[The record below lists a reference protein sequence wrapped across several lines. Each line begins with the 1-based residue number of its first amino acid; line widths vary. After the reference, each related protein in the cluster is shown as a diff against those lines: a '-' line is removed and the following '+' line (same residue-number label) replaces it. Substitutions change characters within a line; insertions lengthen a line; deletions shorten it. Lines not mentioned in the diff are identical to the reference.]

1 MDNNINLF
9 EIINSILNKKVKINT
24 KCDFNL
30 NDLGLNMN
38 KYDAINNN
46 LINNNVINKDNIYHI
61 IFDYIYNRNDVNY
74 DNIICNIEN
83 DINNNKYKINKQYI
97 FNKNINIKYV
107 FKNIKINNIKDNV
120 IDDVILL
127 FICYN
132 HNININ
138 IIKDNIIYVY
148 YIDEYYDKNKK
159 ELIITINEK
168 NYVAKNKLE
177 DILSNY
183 KDKKI
188 INIYNLIGM
197 SNELKIV
204 KDKYLISPIIKKN
217 KTIKYID
224 FCSMYNIQY

>member
-9 EIINSILNKKVKINT
+9 EIINSILNKNVKINT

-30 NDLGLNMN
+30 NNLGLNMN
-38 KYDAINNN
+38 NNYD
-46 LINNNVINKDNIYHI
+46 LINHNIINKDNIYHI
-61 IFDYIYNRNDVNY
+61 IFDYIYNRNDINY
-74 DNIICNIEN
+74 DNIISNIEN
-83 DINNNKYKINKQYI
+83 DVNNNKYKINKQYI

-107 FKNIKINNIKDNV
+107 FKNIKINNIKDNI
-120 IDDVILL
+120 IDDILLL
-127 FICYN
+127 FICFN

-138 IIKDNIIYVY
+138 IIKDNIIYLY

-159 ELIITINEK
+159 ELIIMINEK
-168 NYVAKNKLE
+168 NHIIKNKLE
-177 DILSNY
+177 DILNNY

-217 KTIKYID
+217 KIIKYID
-224 FCSMYNIQY
+224 FCSKYVTFSIDK